1 MDQRQTG
8 GEWGFELKKFRRLD
22 ALTGEIDEK
31 IVIILINPNS
41 PWNVKVGVFKKGSR
55 FTMTRVFV
63 TPYAHRG
70 EGVVRK
76 GYGKANEDAVKNLPR
91 EAKRAIRRAFP
102 LAVLML

>member
-8 GEWGFELKKFRRLD
+8 GEWEFELKNFCRLD
-22 ALTGEIDEK
+22 ALTGEVDHK
-31 IVIILINPNS
+31 IVITLINPDS
-41 PWNVKVGVFKKGSR
+41 PWNIKIGVFKKGSR

-63 TPYAHRG
+63 TPYAHRDRG
-70 EGVVRK
+70 LVK
-76 GYGKANEDAVKNLPR
+76 TAYGSRNEDAVKNLPR